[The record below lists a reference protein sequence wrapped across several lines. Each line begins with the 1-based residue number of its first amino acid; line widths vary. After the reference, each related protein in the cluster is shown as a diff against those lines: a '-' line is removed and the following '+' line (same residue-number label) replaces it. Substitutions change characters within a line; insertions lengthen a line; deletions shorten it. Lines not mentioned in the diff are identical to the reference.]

1 MILATV
7 SSDAGFRRDARVALE
22 GHIAFE
28 AIWDLGYDEVARLRG
43 IDSDKKALVIIDF
56 ANSEKAMAVARAVNG
71 RPLVST
77 IAVGVGGSRD
87 DVVRLMHVGVRDVLP
102 HFTYREVLQAA
113 HRAVSNLG
121 CAAQL
126 LADVYAFVP
135 AKPGCGAST
144 LATYAS
150 AMAAD
155 LSREPVLL
163 LDFDIRLGVTSFL
176 LKSEGG
182 KPVTDALT
190 YADQLDEGLWTNLV
204 SQFGNLQLLGS
215 GPIDFSNTLPPE
227 SYSELLDFA
236 VRRYSAVSVDLPG
249 SMEQYECEV
258 LLRAKRIFLVC
269 TPDVGALHVAR
280 RKSSWLQDLQLADKV
295 SVVLNSTERRSDFS
309 IGEIERIIQLPVR
322 YQLPASA
329 KEISQAVQ
337 NGGLPSNTS
346 ALARQISLIAQEM
359 AVSKPSGKKVSTV
372 RRLVDYFSISPARK
386 AEEK

>member
-1 MILATV
+1 I

-22 GHIAFE
+22 GHIPFE
-28 AIWDLGYDEVARLRG
+28 SVWDLGYDEVARLRG
-43 IDSDKKALVIIDF
+43 IDSDSKALIIIDF
-56 ANSEKAMAVARAVNG
+56 AHSEKAMSVARVVNG
-71 RPLVST
+71 RPLIST

-87 DVVRLMHVGVRDVLP
+87 DIVRLMHVGVRDVLP
-102 HFTYREVLQAA
+102 HFTYREVLLAA
-113 HRAVSNLG
+113 HRAVANLG

-150 AMAAD
+150 AMSAD
-155 LSREPVLL
+155 LSGGPALL

-182 KPVTDALT
+182 KPVTDALI
-190 YADQLDEGLWTNLV
+190 YADQLDEDLWINLV
-204 SQFGNLQLLGS
+204 SQFGNLQMLGS
-215 GPIDFSNTLPPE
+215 GPIDFSSSLPPE

-236 VRRYSAVSVDLPG
+236 VRRYSSVSVDLPG
-249 SMEQYECEV
+249 SMEQHECEV

-295 SVVLNSTERRSDFS
+295 SVVLNSPERRSDFS
-309 IGEIERIIQLPVR
+309 MSEIEHIIQMPVR
-322 YQLPASA
+322 YQLPPSA
-329 KEISQAVQ
+329 KDISAAVQ
-337 NGGLPSNTS
+337 KGGLPASSS
-346 ALARQISLIAQEM
+346 ALAKQISIIAREM
-359 AVSKPSGKKVSTV
+359 AVTKHTGKKVSAV
-372 RRLVDYFSISPARK
+372 RKLVDYFSISPARK
-386 AEEK
+386 VED